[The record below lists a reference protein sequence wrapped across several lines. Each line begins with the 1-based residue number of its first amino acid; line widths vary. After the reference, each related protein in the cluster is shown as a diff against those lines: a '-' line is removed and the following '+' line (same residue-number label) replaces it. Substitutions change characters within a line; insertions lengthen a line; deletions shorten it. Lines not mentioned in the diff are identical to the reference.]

1 MKRKLALPLILAL
14 FCSVAPAQKITK
26 AKASPAVAAFADSLA
41 NLRAA
46 YYAYFRMWD
55 DLDAPAPR
63 VRRDPAYYKLF
74 VPPTYY
80 TAPVEQAFELKWS
93 PEEYNT
99 KHTAA
104 DSVYRAKQD
113 SIRLFTV
120 PDLERSA
127 KVDRWVNK
135 ILLNYY
141 MQYPERVLGNELY
154 LADLKPL
161 EDSQIV
167 MNPRKEH
174 IKSFLQPE
182 NPVESVDTES
192 DLVIVRPN
200 FWKYKG
206 NGYAQFTQHYISD
219 NWYKGGE
226 STNSLLSGLVLEAN
240 FDDRQRLEF
249 ENKLEMKL
257 GFVTAPSDTVHK
269 YKTNADLFRLN
280 SKLGVKAFKNWYYTL
295 AAEFKTQFFANYKTN
310 TNDMISN
317 FMSPAQ
323 LDITLG
329 MDFKQN
335 KKNYTLSLLTSP
347 LAYTFMYISNDKIT
361 DPAAFNVEPGHS
373 TANLIGS
380 KFTGNLTWPIIPS
393 IVWES
398 KLEYFTTYDKVI
410 ASWENTFNF
419 VLNRYLST
427 KLFVHA
433 RYDDGVKLTEDNKSY
448 FQLQEL
454 LSFGLN
460 YTW

>member
-1 MKRKLALPLILAL
+1 MRKSICLTIVLSL
-14 FCSVAPAQKITK
+14 FCMGTQAQKAIKTK
-26 AKASPAVAAFADSLA
+26 ESPAVKAFNDLLA
-41 NLRAA
+41 NMSAS
-46 YYAYFRMWD
+46 YFAYFRMWD
-55 DLDAPAPR
+55 DLNIPAPR
-63 VRRDPAYYKLF
+63 HVRPNSDYYKLF

-80 TAPVEQAFELKWS
+80 QAPIQQSFALKWN
-93 PEEYNT
+93 PEMRVQ
-99 KHTAA
+99 TAV
-104 DSVYRAKQD
+104 DTLYMGKRD
-113 SIRLFTV
+113 SIFMYEL
-120 PDLERSA
+120 PDIETSA
-127 KVDRWVNK
+127 KVDRWVNN

-141 MQYPERVLGNELY
+141 MQYPDRLVNNELF
-154 LADLKPL
+154 LANLRPL
-161 EDSQIV
+161 EEDQIV
-167 MNPRKEH
+167 KKPRNEK

-182 NPVESVDTES
+182 APIESLETENE
-192 DLVIVRPN
+192 LVVMRPN
-200 FWKYKG
+200 FWTHKG
-206 NGYAQFTQHYISD
+206 NGYVQFTQHYISD

-226 STNSLLSGLVLEAN
+226 STNALLSGLVLEAN

-249 ENKLEMKL
+249 ENKLEIKL

-295 AAEFKTQFFANYKTN
+295 AGEFKTQFFGNYKTN

-317 FMSPAQ
+317 FLSPAQ
-323 LDITLG
+323 LDLTLG

-335 KKNYTLSLLTSP
+335 KKNYSLSLLGSP
-347 LAYTFMYISNDKIT
+347 LAYTFMYINNSKIM
-361 DPAAFNVEPGHS
+361 DPAAFNVEPGHK
-373 TANLIGS
+373 TANLFGS
-380 KFTGNLTWPIIPS
+380 KFTGNLTWKIIPS

-398 KLEYFTTYDKVI
+398 KLEYFTTYDTVI

-433 RYDDGVKLTEDNKSY
+433 RYDDGVKLTDDNRSY